1 LHFNSHENR
10 ISKRVFVRNESIS
23 KAQLIESYPDDEAK
37 SVDKVAQK
45 MFKASSYLLSM
56 YCRSSGVPN
65 KDCVKFMSKYSLPD
79 SNLTNECQKVKN
91 LYLSYRRMLP
101 ASYKDGLGSVR
112 RSVNGK
118 ELPLSRAISH
128 TLFKSGVDELK
139 RQKVNME
146 LITDEGVLDVM
157 KSLSIV
163 QWSQFIEHD
172 LSKSVAR
179 SMSDES
185 AIECCDKESANL
197 QPRYVHESCYPLK
210 IPNDD
215 QNYKKFYVTCL
226 NYVRSALA
234 VNEQCKF
241 GSINQVSFHF
251 SELLKLFDVSIFNF
265 S

>member
-1 LHFNSHENR
+1 M
-10 ISKRVFVRNESIS
+10 RNESIS
-23 KAQLIESYPDDEAK
+23 KAQLIESFPDDEAK
-37 SVDKVAQK
+37 LVDRVAQK
-45 MFKASSYLLSM
+45 MFKASSYLLNM
-56 YCRSSGVPN
+56 YCKSSGVPN

-79 SNLTNECQKVKN
+79 LNLTTECQKVKN
-91 LYLSYRRMLP
+91 LYLSFRRMLP
-101 ASYKDGLGSVR
+101 ASYSDGLGSIR

-118 ELPLSRAISH
+118 ELPLSRVISN
-128 TLFKSGVDELK
+128 TLFKSGIDGLK
-139 RQKVNME
+139 RHKGNME
-146 LITDEGVLDVM
+146 LTTEEGVLDST
-157 KSLSIV
+157 KSLSIA

-172 LSKSVAR
+172 LSKPVTR
-179 SMSDES
+179 SMSDTS
-185 AIECCDKESANL
+185 AIECCDRESAHL
-197 QPRYVHESCYPLK
+197 QPRFVHESCYPLK

-251 SELLKLFDVSIFNF
+251 SELLLKLFFMIDTSIF